1 MNEKPTSLDFRGEEP
16 RFSRQWSSGA
26 PPAGSSIGTRSPPP
40 FLGAAQ
46 SRRSAVLQAVS
57 GPHSVHIRA
66 PAARPPRPPASS
78 GVRACG
84 AVARL
89 TPWIESGIGSAVRA
103 TNGSLGLGRSP
114 PDPHPPSSRMRCDG
128 FVRSARSLKGCSQN
142 VSRRDRQH
150 GSSPRI
156 AGLCPLGHRPSV
168 PTSPAAIQH
177 HLL

>member
-1 MNEKPTSLDFRGEEP
+1 MRTDVPGLRRRRP

-46 SRRSAVLQAVS
+46 KPHKRCITSCFQSTSYAFAHPLHRS
-57 GPHSVHIRA
+57 
-66 PAARPPRPPASS
+66 PRLPASS

-103 TNGSLGLGRSP
+103 TDRSLGLGRSP
-114 PDPHPPSSRMRCDG
+114 PDPPPPRSRMRCDG
-128 FVRSARSLKGCSQN
+128 FVRSARSLKGCNQN

-150 GSSPRI
+150 GSSPR
-156 AGLCPLGHRPSV
+156 RPSV
-168 PTSPAAIQH
+168 PMSPAAIQH